1 MSTARCC
8 YPLCRAEIPEDALGP
23 EQEIAMVL
31 QLIAF
36 LVGHSE
42 FAGRRFGLI
51 FGGSNAHRK
60 PTRDGIGLYFGQEPL
75 CPFGSTLRRTYR

>member
-8 YPLCRAEIPEDALGP
+8 YPLCRAETPEDALGP

-31 QLIAF
+31 QFLGF

-42 FAGRRFGLI
+42 LRAGIRFEFWG
-51 FGGSNAHRK
+51 F
-60 PTRDGIGLYFGQEPL
+60 
-75 CPFGSTLRRTYR
+75 